1 MSLKLRSPVK
11 ARGTLNLEDKLPI
24 RSHFEEARKRLLKC
38 FIAVVITT
46 IVSFIFAKDIFNILK
61 SRAAGINLIY
71 IEMTE
76 MIGTYFM
83 VAFVSGIVL
92 ALPFLVYQLVMFI
105 RPGLTPDERKYLYI
119 FLPSVILS
127 FAAGVAFGYFIL
139 LPPALRFLVS
149 FGSEIATPQ
158 IRVESYVS
166 LILRLLFALGLCFET
181 PLLIF
186 FLAKIHILTP
196 EQLSGFRKF
205 AVVGAFTLGAIITP
219 TFDPINQTLVAVP
232 IILLYE
238 VGILLAK
245 LAWRRERRQL
255 QQEALS

>member
-1 MSLKLRSPVK
+1 MLSPKSPSPVQV
-11 ARGTLNLEDKLPI
+11 RGASNLEEKLPI
-24 RSHFEEARKRLLKC
+24 NSHFAELRKRLLAS

-46 IVSFIFAKDIFNILK
+46 IVSFIFAQDIFDILK
-61 SRAAGINLIY
+61 SRAADINLIY

-76 MIGTYFM
+76 MIGTYFK
-83 VAFVSGIVL
+83 VTFASGIAL
-92 ALPFLVYQLVMFI
+92 ALPFLLYQLVMFI
-105 RPGLTPDERKYLYI
+105 RPGLTPNERKYLYI
-119 FLPSVILS
+119 LLPSMMVS
-127 FAAGVAFGYFIL
+127 FACGVAFGYFVL

-158 IRVESYVS
+158 IRVENYVS
-166 LILRLLFALGLCFET
+166 LVLRLLFALGLCFEA

-186 FLAKIHILTP
+186 FLAKIRILTP
-196 EQLSGFRKF
+196 ERVSGFRKF
-205 AVVGAFTLGAIITP
+205 AIVGAFVLGAIITP

-245 LAWRRERRQL
+245 LAWWSERR
-255 QQEALS
+255 